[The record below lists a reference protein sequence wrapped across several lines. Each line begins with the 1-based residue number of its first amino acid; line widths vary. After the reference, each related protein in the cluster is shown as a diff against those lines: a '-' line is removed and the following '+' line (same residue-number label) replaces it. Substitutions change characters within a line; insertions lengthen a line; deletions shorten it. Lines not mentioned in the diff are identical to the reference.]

1 MIARDV
7 LLVFAGGS
15 IGTAVRYS
23 LGAVFP
29 SDAGL
34 QVTLVI
40 NVTGALL
47 LGVLTGWVG
56 SRTDRPAHDL
66 LTFLGTGALGGYTTY
81 GMFAVDTDGLL
92 DTARFGDGILYGAA
106 TVLLG
111 VAAALGGLV
120 IGARLAG
127 RRSAR

>member
-1 MIARDV
+1 MIGRNI
-7 LLVFAGGS
+7 LLVFAGGA

-23 LGAVFP
+23 LGAILPV
-29 SDAGL
+29 DAGL
-34 QVTLVI
+34 PVTLVI

-56 SRTDRPAHDL
+56 SRTDRTSHDL
-66 LTFLGTGALGGYTTY
+66 LTFLGTGVLGGYTTY

-92 DTARFGDGILYGAA
+92 DTARFADGMLYGAA

-111 VAAALGGLV
+111 VVAALGGLAV
-120 IGARLAG
+120 GARIAG